1 LLRQKLFP
9 LFSPTSPTFF
19 FSLNSTIFPLWH
31 RKKQQEIEE
40 QQLSPERQLL
50 LFVSKI
56 INRVPLFHSLLGTTA
71 ERSIENMENQKNQTT
86 EELPF
91 LLDVQTIQD
100 KILPLSKKKIRQILQ
115 NGYLRTL
122 KIGGRLYV
130 EKTAFLNYISDPDI
144 EKIP

>member
-1 LLRQKLFP
+1 
-9 LFSPTSPTFF
+9 
-19 FSLNSTIFPLWH
+19 
-31 RKKQQEIEE
+31 
-40 QQLSPERQLL
+40 
-50 LFVSKI
+50 
-56 INRVPLFHSLLGTTA
+56 
-71 ERSIENMENQKNQTT
+71 MENQKNQTT

>member
-1 LLRQKLFP
+1 
-9 LFSPTSPTFF
+9 
-19 FSLNSTIFPLWH
+19 
-31 RKKQQEIEE
+31 
-40 QQLSPERQLL
+40 
-50 LFVSKI
+50 
-56 INRVPLFHSLLGTTA
+56 
-71 ERSIENMENQKNQTT
+71 MENQKNQTT

-130 EKTAFLNYISDPDI
+130 EKTAFFNYISDPDI